1 MLNASLSPL
10 SVVRSSCPISAIVP
24 AFERVEAL
32 LKTISIIQSCEPA
45 PEEILVH
52 ADGGRPAILEA
63 MRQHHPEI
71 RVLTSDHL
79 VGPGGA
85 RNRLIAAAG
94 HELVANFDDDS
105 FPDQSD
111 YFARVMRLAREFPE
125 AAMYSAA
132 SQDFEKEMPGA
143 HAIAVSSGCG
153 CIFRKS
159 WHARTRGFVPLPI
172 AYGMEETDIS
182 LQLHALGGVIV
193 HAPDL
198 HVKHDKPPPVEVS
211 AHLNATVIANMALLP
226 YLRYPVLMWPA
237 GLWQVLRRVVY
248 VISSGWPHG
257 VWTGIQMIPSH
268 LVAHRSEVARVSYR
282 ALVSW
287 FVLRLRPR
295 PLSPLASSP
304 PVCP

>member
-1 MLNASLSPL
+1 M
-10 SVVRSSCPISAIVP
+10 P
-24 AFERVEAL
+24 ACLRVQAL
-32 LKTISIIQSCEPA
+32 LKTLSIIQRCNPA

-52 ADGGRPAILEA
+52 ADGGSSAILAA
-63 MRQHHPEI
+63 MTEHFPAV
-71 RVLTSDHL
+71 RVLVSDHL
-79 VGPGGA
+79 LGPGGA
-85 RNRLIAAAG
+85 RNRLIAAAQ

-105 FPDQSD
+105 FPDQPD
-111 YFARVMRLAREFPE
+111 YFARVLRLAREFPD

-132 SQDFEKEMPGA
+132 SQDFEKAMPGP

-153 CIFRKS
+153 CVFRKS
-159 WHARTRGFVPLPI
+159 WHAKTRGFVSLPI

-198 HVKHDKPPPVEVS
+198 HVKHDKSPPVEVS
-211 AHLNATVIANMALLP
+211 AHLNAAVIANMALLP

-237 GLWQVLRRVVY
+237 GFWQVLRRVMY
-248 VISSGWPHG
+248 VINSGWCHG
-257 VWTGIQMIPSH
+257 VWTGIQMIPGH

-282 ALVSW
+282 SLVSW

-295 PLSPLASSP
+295 PLSPLPVLSSP
-304 PVCP
+304 IACLFDTN